1 MKYKKQL
8 FSITYII
15 VIDNVNKHLNLKDPM
30 L

>member
-8 FSITYII
+8 FPITYII
-15 VIDNVNKHLNLKDPM
+15 VIDIVNKHLNLKDPV